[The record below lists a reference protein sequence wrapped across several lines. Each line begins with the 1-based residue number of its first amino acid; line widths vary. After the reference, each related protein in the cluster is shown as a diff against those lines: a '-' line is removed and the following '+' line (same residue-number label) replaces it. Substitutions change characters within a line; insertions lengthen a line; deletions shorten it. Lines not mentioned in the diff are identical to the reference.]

1 MTYNKF
7 IRGVKVTEDLLRELS
22 DDGRTHVL
30 QLKDHQGKL
39 YLAHFETRQGDIIV
53 VPEVKFL
60 EHRCPHC
67 GGRIRITSKGYWCE
81 HAMGKHPSC
90 KFHCNGILSHRFIMP
105 AEVEAW
111 LSGHPTILD
120 GCYNS
125 QGKIFSAILT
135 EDKQHGMSLTSVIGR
150 CPLCGGQ
157 VMVSPV
163 AFNCCQRDGELEP
176 YHLSLWRHVKGHAVT
191 LDELN
196 ELLAD
201 GITSHEVILNDE
213 NGTLSKAFLR
223 LSDDKKRIIPAYA
236 PVTVN

>member
-7 IRGVKVTEDLLRELS
+7 IRGVKVTEDMLRELS

-111 LSGHPTILD
+111 LSDHP
-120 GCYNS
+120 
-125 QGKIFSAILT
+125 
-135 EDKQHGMSLTSVIGR
+135 
-150 CPLCGGQ
+150 
-157 VMVSPV
+157 
-163 AFNCCQRDGELEP
+163 
-176 YHLSLWRHVKGHAVT
+176 
-191 LDELN
+191 
-196 ELLAD
+196 
-201 GITSHEVILNDE
+201 
-213 NGTLSKAFLR
+213 
-223 LSDDKKRIIPAYA
+223 
-236 PVTVN
+236 